1 MTFST
6 IQAWSGINHLYI
18 YFTLGVTQTNPPAI
32 YFNHPTILVN
42 ISNIL
47 SYVIEHY
54 VLSVST
60 PNCFPVLIFH
70 AISQWQ
76 VARPGHIQ
84 NFTSSEMV
92 DMFLK
97 LWLVVVMLSLG
108 IQNFSNSHIT
118 NNNNLLLYLNLRS
131 STSLM
136 HSRDL
141 PGK

>member
-1 MTFST
+1 MAFSI

-60 PNCFPVLIFH
+60 ANCFPVLIFH
-70 AISQWQ
+70 AIAQWQ

-92 DMFLK
+92 DIFLK
-97 LWLVVVMLSLG
+97 LDHSLACSCHALAWNLEFL
-108 IQNFSNSHIT
+108 QIT
-118 NNNNLLLYLNLRS
+118 AISCYI
-131 STSLM
+131 
-136 HSRDL
+136 
-141 PGK
+141 